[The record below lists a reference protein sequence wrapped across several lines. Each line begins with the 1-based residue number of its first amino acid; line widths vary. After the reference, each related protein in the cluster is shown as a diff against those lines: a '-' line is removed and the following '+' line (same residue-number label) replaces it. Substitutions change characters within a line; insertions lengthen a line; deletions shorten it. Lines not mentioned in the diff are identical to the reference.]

1 MSAEPAR
8 KKAYSVDVRWRVVY
22 QRIGMA
28 LPFYKI
34 AKNLSIA
41 TSTAHRLFQKFASSG
56 DVRAVQRSCR
66 PELRA
71 LDEHSELIIIGL
83 ILESPTLYLDE
94 VVQEVKEITSLTV
107 SPPTI
112 CRLFK
117 RYGFTRKRVR
127 QIASQRCYPLR
138 GAYMAHCTLFRRDMF
153 VWIDEAGSDARDHI
167 RRFGYALRG
176 MTPASHRL
184 LVRGKR
190 VNAIAAL
197 TSSGLL
203 AVDLVIGT
211 VSGLE
216 FFDFLRGTLIPNM
229 MTYNGTNAH
238 SIVIM
243 DNCSVHHIAEVRDL
257 LQQAG
262 ILVLFLPPY
271 SPDFNPAEE
280 AFSYVKGY
288 LKKHDQLLQSGA
300 PLSTVVQAAFNS
312 ITEDQCN
319 AWITDSGYP
328 L

>member
-1 MSAEPAR
+1 M
-8 KKAYSVDVRWRVVY
+8 
-22 QRIGMA
+22 
-28 LPFYKI
+28 
-34 AKNLSIA
+34 
-41 TSTAHRLFQKFASSG
+41 H
-56 DVRAVQRSCR
+56 
-66 PELRA
+66 
-71 LDEHSELIIIGL
+71 
-83 ILESPTLYLDE
+83 
-94 VVQEVKEITSLTV
+94 
-107 SPPTI
+107 
-112 CRLFK
+112 
-117 RYGFTRKRVR
+117 
-127 QIASQRCYPLR
+127 
-138 GAYMAHCTLFRRDMF
+138 
-153 VWIDEAGSDARDHI
+153 
-167 RRFGYALRG
+167 
-176 MTPASHRL
+176 
-184 LVRGKR
+184 
-190 VNAIAAL
+190 
-197 TSSGLL
+197 
-203 AVDLVIGT
+203 
-211 VSGLE
+211 GLE

>member
-1 MSAEPAR
+1 MTHNAACRYNIICKCEILTCHRVKYCNSYTLFRRLAFTAYFSCVRISVRRTELTERPANIAHVRTHVLLADSLNLAYCRYVCGTGKKESVLSQR
-8 KKAYSVDVRWRVVY
+8 KVES
-22 QRIGMA
+22 IGMA

-56 DVRAVQRSCR
+56 DVWAVQRSCR

-153 VWIDEAGSDARDHI
+153 VWIDETGSDARDHI

-176 MTPASHRL
+176 MTPTSRRL
-184 LVRGKR
+184 LVRGKSSTD
-190 VNAIAAL
+190 IEW
-197 TSSGLL
+197 TSHCRSS
-203 AVDLVIGT
+203 D
-211 VSGLE
+211 
-216 FFDFLRGTLIPNM
+216 R
-229 MTYNGTNAH
+229 
-238 SIVIM
+238 
-243 DNCSVHHIAEVRDL
+243 
-257 LQQAG
+257 
-262 ILVLFLPPY
+262 
-271 SPDFNPAEE
+271 
-280 AFSYVKGY
+280 
-288 LKKHDQLLQSGA
+288 
-300 PLSTVVQAAFNS
+300 NS
-312 ITEDQCN
+312 
-319 AWITDSGYP
+319 
-328 L
+328 